1 MGSEMC
7 IRDRAA
13 LRLEIATDREVPAY
27 IIFSNKALQQMAF
40 HFPLTES
47 EFSKISGVGDTK
59 LGEFSKS
66 FLKVITEYVKANK
79 QSIVVERLHVNAPK
93 TKPRGIS
100 ISIRETVGLVNQ
112 GLSLDEV
119 ATQRGISETTIRS
132 HLERFVQDGGKL
144 DLEHL
149 MPSDDRKRWIEAAFK
164 EMGEARLTPVRDALG
179 GDYTWEELAVVRM
192 GLRQRKF
199 QGDLVG

>member
-1 MGSEMC
+1 M
-7 IRDRAA
+7 
-13 LRLEIATDREVPAY
+13 
-27 IIFSNKALQQMAF
+27 
-40 HFPLTES
+40 
-47 EFSKISGVGDTK
+47 GDTK

-79 QSIVVERLHVNAPK
+79 QSIVVERLPVNAPK
-93 TKPRGIS
+93 TKQRGIS
-100 ISIRETVGLVNQ
+100 ISIRETVELVNH

-119 ATQRGISETTIRS
+119 VEQRGISDTTIRS
-132 HLERFVQDGGKL
+132 HLERFVQEGGKL

-149 MPSDDRKRWIEAAFK
+149 MPSDDRRRWIEAAFK

-199 QGDLVG
+199 QGELVG